1 MNSFVILLL
10 IKFLIDKRGSTMS
23 KEMHL
28 TALVYSTG
36 LHPDSWR
43 LPNSHV
49 EELGSIDF
57 QIRMA
62 KLAERGKL
70 DAFFLG
76 DGQYISEEGT
86 GQISYYFEPITALAA
101 ISQETEYIG
110 LVSTISSSFYEPYL
124 AARMLSSLNQIS
136 QGRIGA
142 NIVTSQFDLEAQN
155 FSMDKLPPLEKR
167 YQRADEFI
175 TVMKKLWG
183 SFSTRAIIND
193 KEAGIGLD
201 SNQIKAIKHTGE
213 HFQVN
218 GAINIPTSEYGRP
231 MLFQAGTSIPGREI
245 AARHVE
251 GVFSIAWNMRDAKD
265 FREDIHLRAIK
276 EERSAP
282 LVLPGLTV
290 YVDETYDKAYA
301 LKQELDQFVS
311 LENRKKRLS
320 KAIGQ
325 DITNWEMD
333 EHVPNLL
340 AYEEVQQQVV
350 KSVYIAVK
358 NAVETE
364 ELTLRELLE
373 RFSTWVGH
381 KTIVGTPDM
390 VADEMIEWFEEGA
403 CDGFTLMPP
412 TYPDLFEKF
421 IDLVI
426 PVLQERG
433 VFRKEYKH
441 ATLKG
446 HLGLMEH
453 EEKIKR
459 R

>member
-1 MNSFVILLL
+1 MAS
-10 IKFLIDKRGSTMS
+10 
-23 KEMHL
+23 EMHL

-43 LPNSHV
+43 LPNSHID
-49 EELGSIDF
+49 EIGSIDF
-57 QIRMA
+57 QIKMA
-62 KLAERGKL
+62 QLAERGKL

-101 ISQETEYIG
+101 VSRETKHIG

-155 FSMDKLPPLEKR
+155 FSMDKLPSLDER
-167 YQRADEFI
+167 YHRADEFI

-183 SFSTRAIIND
+183 SFHKNAIIND
-193 KEAGIGLD
+193 KETGVGLD
-201 SNQIKAIKHTGE
+201 SNQIKAIKHTGP

-231 MLFQAGTSIPGREI
+231 ILFQAGTSISGREI

-251 GVFSIAWNMRDAKD
+251 GIFSIAWNMQDALD
-265 FREDIHLRAIK
+265 FREDIRLRAIK
-276 EERSAP
+276 ENRRAP

-311 LENRKKRLS
+311 IENRKKRLS
-320 KAIGQ
+320 QAIGL
-325 DITNWEMD
+325 DIANWEMD
-333 EHVPNLL
+333 ERVPNLQP
-340 AYEEVQQQVV
+340 YEEVQQKVV
-350 KSVYIAVK
+350 KSIYIAVK

-364 ELTLRELLE
+364 ELTLRQLLE
-373 RFSTWVGH
+373 RFSTWIGH
-381 KTIVGTPDM
+381 KTIVGTPDI
-390 VADEMIEWFEEGA
+390 VADEMIEWFQQGA

-433 VFRKEYKH
+433 VFRKEYEH

-446 HLGLMEH
+446 HLGLMEY
-453 EEKIKR
+453 EEKIKSR
-459 R
+459 

>member
-1 MNSFVILLL
+1 M
-10 IKFLIDKRGSTMS
+10 DKRGSKMS

-49 EELGSIDF
+49 EEIGRIDF

-101 ISQETEYIG
+101 IAQETNYIG

-142 NIVTSQFDLEAQN
+142 NIVTSQFDVEAQN
-155 FSMDKLPPLEKR
+155 YSMDKLPPLEER
-167 YQRADEFI
+167 YRRADEFI

-183 SFSTRAIIND
+183 SFNTSAIIND
-193 KEAGIGLD
+193 KANGVGLD
-201 SNQIKAIKHTGE
+201 SSQIKPINHKGKY
-213 HFQVN
+213 FQVD
-218 GAINIPTSEYGRP
+218 GAINIPTPEYDRP
-231 MLFQAGTSIPGREI
+231 MLFQAGTSIPGRDI
-245 AARHVE
+245 AVRHVE
-251 GVFSIAWNMRDAKD
+251 GIFSIAWNMKDAQD
-265 FREDIHLRAIK
+265 FREDIHLRSAK
-276 EERSAP
+276 EQRNSP

-290 YVDETYDKAYA
+290 YVDESYDKAHA

-311 LENRKKRLS
+311 LESRKKRLS
-320 KAIGQ
+320 KAIGIDVADWQ
-325 DITNWEMD
+325 LEDK
-333 EHVPNLL
+333 VPDLP
-340 AYEEVQQQVV
+340 AYEEVQHKVV
-350 KSVYIAVK
+350 KSVYNAVRS
-358 NAVETE
+358 AVETE
-364 ELTLRELLE
+364 ALTLRQLLE
-373 RFSTWVGH
+373 RFSTWVGR

-390 VADEMIEWFEEGA
+390 VADEMIKWFEGGA

-412 TYPDLFEKF
+412 TYPNLFEKF
-421 IDLVI
+421 INLVI
-426 PVLQERG
+426 PILQERG
-433 VFRKEYKH
+433 YFRKDYDH
-441 ATLKG
+441 ATLQG
-446 HLGLMEH
+446 HLGLSEL
-453 EEKIKR
+453 KI
-459 R
+459 